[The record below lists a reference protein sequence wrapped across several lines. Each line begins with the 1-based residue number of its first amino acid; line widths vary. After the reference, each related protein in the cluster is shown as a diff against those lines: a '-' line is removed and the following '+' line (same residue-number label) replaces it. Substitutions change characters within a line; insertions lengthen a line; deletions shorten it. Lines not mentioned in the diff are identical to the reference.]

1 LHAIIAHE
9 TTALCSNGQAIMF
22 YSCDLFIIIIIIF
35 RALIFKAEECRPVGR
50 VLGCQNVV

>member
-1 LHAIIAHE
+1 
-9 TTALCSNGQAIMF
+9 MF